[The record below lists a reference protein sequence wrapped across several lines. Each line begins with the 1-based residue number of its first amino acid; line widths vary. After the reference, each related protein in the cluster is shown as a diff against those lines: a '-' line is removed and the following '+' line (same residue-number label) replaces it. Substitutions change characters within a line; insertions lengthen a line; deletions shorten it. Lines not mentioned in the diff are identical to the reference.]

1 MALIDLKQMM
11 QSEALQGI
19 GQSEEMK
26 QRQEMQKEQQEAA
39 QKQGQMSAVGTGAMI
54 GTQIMP
60 GWGTVIGAAIGYLG
74 SELF

>member
-11 QSEALQGI
+11 QSEAIQGI

-26 QRQEMQKEQQEAA
+26 QRQEMQKEQQETA
-39 QKQGQMSAVGTGAMI
+39 QQQGQMSAVGTGAMV
-54 GTQIMP
+54 GAQIAGP
-60 GWGTVIGAAIGYLG
+60 WGALAGAAIGFLG